1 MNRYRFII
9 LLLGYLCF
17 LGVIDPAH
25 SQQPEEHFSC
35 EIEGS
40 SSDFHSPA
48 LLRSDTF
55 PDALA
60 GQADMSF
67 VGNREI
73 RVVFHFVNSISSPSP
88 KNFRAVAPPGEID
101 GYEYSRRILA
111 LANRGDN
118 ATMNLPLGNQT
129 PVLPPRYRL
138 VLSGVYFHEE
148 DNPDGGFFGEYDV
161 YSGEVINIYFVPR
174 KGKDDCTGL
183 ANMRGAE
190 RYVYIY
196 GAYERYISD
205 LPFEQMGE
213 KVYGYAV
220 YAWALM
226 HEIGHNLGLHHTVL
240 YGSGQRPPKKD
251 KDGNPVYKDPSK
263 EIIEDYCDDT
273 PTWQEVVQSCDTI
286 GLDKWSPPFGSCATN
301 NMMDYNGF
309 FVLTPEQINRIH
321 YGLQTITKSYLT
333 TSFKTEHKEFGS
345 TDGPSN
351 TVVSK
356 KITIPRGASISVGKG
371 ENLIL
376 NAREVE
382 INGAIDIGEGGWF
395 EIQPSPISSK

>member
-9 LLLGYLCF
+9 LLLGCLCCF
-17 LGVIDPAH
+17 WVIDPAH

-40 SSDFHSPA
+40 NSDILHSSA
-48 LLRSDTF
+48 LLRSGTF

-73 RVVFHFVNSISSPSP
+73 RVVFHFVNSISSPTP

-111 LANRGDN
+111 LANTGDN

-148 DNPDGGFFGEYDV
+148 DNPDGGFFGKYDV
-161 YSGEVINIYFVPR
+161 CSGEVVNVYFVPR
-174 KGKDDCTGL
+174 KGKNNRTGV
-183 ANMRGAE
+183 ANMEGPYRRAH
-190 RYVYIY
+190 IY
-196 GAYERYISD
+196 GAYERYASD

-226 HEIGHNLGLHHTVL
+226 HEVGHNLGLHHTVL
-240 YGSGQRPPKKD
+240 YSGGQKPPKFD
-251 KDGNPVYKDPSK
+251 QYGNVI
-263 EIIEDYCDDT
+263 EIEDYCEDT
-273 PTWQEVVQSCDTI
+273 PTWREVVQSCDTI
-286 GLDKWSPPFGSCATN
+286 GLDKWAPPFGSCATN